1 MTTTNPMGS
10 GNEVESAAF
19 HVPVSGVSSSP
30 ARTGFRGKLDDIKS
44 RSLEKVHDLQRA
56 VGTGRDSMKT
66 SLLNAKVSVREGASD
81 GMTKVQTS
89 MKTNPMLWAGIA
101 AGSGFVLGLAGRIA
115 DARKRSR
122 RMMPDLVIIDA
133 MC

>member
-19 HVPVSGVSSSP
+19 HVPVSGVTSAPS
-30 ARTGFRGKLDDIKS
+30 RTGFRGRMDNLKS
-44 RSLEKVHDLQRA
+44 RGLEKVHDVQRA
-56 VGTGRDSMKT
+56 VGVGRDSVKT

-81 GMTKVQTS
+81 SMTKVQTS
-89 MKTNPMLWAGIA
+89 MKANPMLWAGIA

-115 DARKRSR
+115 DARKKSR
-122 RMMPDLVIIDA
+122 RMMPDLVIIDTT
-133 MC
+133 C